1 MKKRNELRE
10 VIFKGICGE
19 KNKVFFHQWVVEKW
33 GNSYEGISTYV
44 YALIEI
50 ENGKILK
57 VDYED
62 IQFK

>member
-19 KNKVFFHQWVVEKW
+19 KNKGFFHQWVVEKW

-50 ENGKILK
+50 EKWENLK
-57 VDYED
+57 G
-62 IQFK
+62 